1 MNKVLPEPV
10 ELTKTYNIVSFNY
23 LVIEFTLFTS
33 ANILLSFLDE
43 NNISQKQ
50 TEYLIIGDEY
60 DAWGGDDEY
69 ILDLIISKIPDLLK

>member
-69 ILDLIISKIPDLLK
+69 ILGLIISKIPDLLK

>member
-50 TEYLIIGDEY
+50 TEYLIIRDEY

-69 ILDLIISKIPDLLK
+69 ILDLIISKIPELLK

>member
-23 LVIEFTLFTS
+23 LFIELTLFTS
-33 ANILLSFLDE
+33 AKILLSFLDE

-69 ILDLIISKIPDLLK
+69 ILDLIISKIPDLLN

>member
-1 MNKVLPEPV
+1 MNKVLLEPV

>member
-10 ELTKTYNIVSFNY
+10 EMTKTYNIVSFNY
-23 LVIEFTLFTS
+23 IITEFILFTS
-33 ANILLSFLDE
+33 AKVIIYFLDE
-43 NNISQKQ
+43 NNILQKQ
-50 TEYLIIGDEY
+50 TEYQIIGDEY